1 MLNSTPNMASQGL
14 SNAFA
19 GQTLI
24 PSASLSPIAPRAVL
38 GLTQVEGWE
47 PVQSFADSS
56 GLQWVLSKASSDS
69 TRDVPDPKSVQ
80 VTDFWNHEF
89 PNIKQ
94 KVYVYVVEGIRI
106 PRVETEKPSRI
117 LYQWFSSIFI
127 PRFDPTMI
135 TDKEWM
141 KANVYT
147 TAMGD
152 TRLSKLN
159 AICKQKGAV
168 QQTKEAELVEEP
180 LIKVEELVNGSSEGN

>member
-38 GLTQVEGWE
+38 GLTQVEGYE

-56 GLQWVLSKASSDS
+56 GVNWILSKASSDS
-69 TRDVPDPKSVQ
+69 TRDVPDPKAVQ
-80 VTDFWNHEF
+80 ITDYWNHEF
-89 PNIKQ
+89 PNIRQ

-106 PRVETEKPSRI
+106 PRVETEQPSKV

-127 PRFDPTMI
+127 PKFDPTMI
-135 TDKEWM
+135 TDREWL

-147 TAMGD
+147 ASLSD

-159 AICKQKGAV
+159 AICKVKV
-168 QQTKEAELVEEP
+168 KELVQETKPEEEA
-180 LIKVEELVNGSSEGN
+180 LLKVEELGNGSVEGN

>member
-1 MLNSTPNMASQGL
+1 MLNSTPNMASQSL

-24 PSASLSPIAPRAVL
+24 PSASIAQIAPRAVL
-38 GLTQVEGWE
+38 GLTQVEGYE

-56 GLQWVLSKASSDS
+56 GVNWTLSKASSDS

-80 VTDFWNHEF
+80 ITDYWNHEF
-89 PNIKQ
+89 PNIRQ
-94 KVYVYVVEGIRI
+94 KVYVYVVEGIRV

-127 PRFDPTMI
+127 PKFDPTMI
-135 TDKEWM
+135 TDREWL

-147 TAMGD
+147 SSVGD

-159 AICKQKGAV
+159 ALCKQKEAV
-168 QQTKEAELVEEP
+168 QPVKEAETAEES

>member
-24 PSASLSPIAPRAVL
+24 PGSSLSPIAPRAVL
-38 GLTQVEGWE
+38 GLTQVEGFV

-56 GLQWVLSKASSDS
+56 GVNWVLSKASSDS
-69 TRDVPDPKSVQ
+69 TRDVPDPKAVQ
-80 VTDFWNHEF
+80 ITDYWNHEF
-89 PNIKQ
+89 PNIRQ

-106 PRVETEKPSRI
+106 PRVETEQPSKI

-127 PRFDPTMI
+127 PKFDPTMI
-135 TDKEWM
+135 TDREWL

-147 TAMGD
+147 ASLSD

-159 AICKQKGAV
+159 AICKVKV
-168 QQTKEAELVEEP
+168 KELVQETTSEEEA
-180 LIKVEELVNGSSEGN
+180 LLKVEELGNGSVEGN

>member
-1 MLNSTPNMASQGL
+1 MLNSTPNMASQSL
-14 SNAFA
+14 SGAFA

-168 QQTKEAELVEEP
+168 QQVKEAEPVEEP
-180 LIKVEELVNGSSEGN
+180 LIKAEELVNGSSEGN

>member
-1 MLNSTPNMASQGL
+1 M
-14 SNAFA
+14 
-19 GQTLI
+19 
-24 PSASLSPIAPRAVL
+24 IAA
-38 GLTQVEGWE
+38 
-47 PVQSFADSS
+47 AKDSIFF
-56 GLQWVLSKASSDS
+56 VFESS
-69 TRDVPDPKSVQ
+69 
-80 VTDFWNHEF
+80 
-89 PNIKQ
+89 
-94 KVYVYVVEGIRI
+94 VVEGIRI

-168 QQTKEAELVEEP
+168 QQIKEAEPVEEP
-180 LIKVEELVNGSSEGN
+180 LIKIEELANGSSEGN